1 MFFLPMNI
9 LGFGFLESPLVF
21 RIFKLMQAIEV
32 FFDIYIY
39 IYIYHIRQLVLVGT
53 DDGTFQ
59 IR

>member
-39 IYIYHIRQLVLVGT
+39 HIRQLVLVGT